1 MDITISKRTME
12 TVRSYTYMT
21 DRFMSRAF
29 DEDVAQVI
37 LPIIMNR
44 PLKVMRVTP
53 QFVAEDFFAK
63 GCRFDVFAQDD
74 SGKYYNIEV
83 QNAEGGADERRAR
96 YNCER
101 ADSMLIHKGQ
111 EYKDYPDLY
120 VIFITQTDYL
130 GYGEPIYH
138 INRYIKENGELF
150 DDGQQIIYVNG
161 TVKDPSTAL
170 GQLMIDMQQS
180 DYTKILNRTMANKMK
195 ELKEG
200 TVFHAMCS
208 EVEKLTAEIAAE
220 AAAEATAK
228 ANAKAAKAAE
238 ETAKKAAEEN
248 ARTMLFTGVAAYLD
262 CGLDTETVIKK
273 AMEKYGVS
281 REKAEAAIAAVKGK

>member
-1 MDITISKRTME
+1 MDITISKRAME

-37 LPIIMNR
+37 LPIIMDR
-44 PLKVMRVTP
+44 PLTVMRVTP

-83 QNAEGGADERRAR
+83 QNAEGGADARRAH

-111 EYKDYPDLY
+111 EYKEYPDLY
-120 VIFITQTDYL
+120 VIFITETDYL

-138 INRYIKENGELF
+138 INRYIEENGELF

-161 TVKDPSTAL
+161 TAKNPMTAL

-180 DYTKILNRTMANKMK
+180 DYTKINNKVMANKMK

-200 TVFHAMCS
+200 TVFRAMCS
-208 EVEKLTAEIAAE
+208 EVEKLTAEVAAE
-220 AAAEATAK
+220 T
-228 ANAKAAKAAE
+228 
-238 ETAKKAAEEN
+238 
-248 ARTMLFTGVAAYLD
+248 RISTGVAPYLD
-262 CGLDTETVIKK
+262 CGLDEETVIKK

-281 REKAEAAIAAVKGK
+281 REEAEAAITEAKKQ